1 MQKKALE
8 ITCYVCGAGAFGV
21 FIRWLQVMMAFD
33 DAGLAEKSFFNL
45 LVPGIILAA
54 AIVFN
59 NFTKQIRKERLYV
72 PKEFCE
78 ALFNPGKLFTFF
90 RWFAGGL
97 MCAGALLLIATTET
111 DKNADML
118 RVLAAFGFL
127 TGICFPLYLGEAN
140 YEEVERPGLIRLYA
154 VAPVIFYAI
163 WLLVSYRENSLN
175 SVIWEYV
182 LEVATIIV
190 SMFAFS
196 YVAGFAFFS
205 VNGRKSLFYC
215 MLGGAM
221 CIMSLADERY
231 MGEQLMFL
239 ATSIMFVLYNW
250 ILLINLKQKKPRPKD
265 DSSPDDGFEHLR

>member
-1 MQKKALE
+1 MQKRALE

-33 DAGLAEKSFFNL
+33 DAGLAKRSVFNL

-78 ALFNPGKLFTFF
+78 ALFNPGKMFTFL
-90 RWFAGGL
+90 RWSAGAL
-97 MCAGALLLIATTET
+97 MCAGALLLLATTET

-127 TGICFPLYLGEAN
+127 AGICFPLYLGEAN
-140 YEEVERPGLIRLYA
+140 YEEIERLGLIRLYG
-154 VAPVIFYAI
+154 VAPVVFYAI
-163 WLLVSYRENSLN
+163 WLLVSYRENALN
-175 SVIWEYV
+175 SVVWEYV

-196 YVAGFAFFS
+196 RVAGFAFFS
-205 VNGRKSLFYC
+205 VNGRKCMFYC
-215 MLGGAM
+215 MLGAAM
-221 CIMSLADERY
+221 CIMALADERY
-231 MGEQLMFL
+231 MGEQLMLL
-239 ATSIMFVLYNW
+239 ATAIMFVLYNW

-265 DSSPDDGFEHLR
+265 AGSIDDGFEYLN